1 MQNKNVVKKIICLYI
16 YICIFFKYLKS
27 APCVSEVIYIY
38 ISMLKCS
45 GCDIKRHSK
54 YLEKYSDVFQN
65 RNLVNNHKIDLK
77 KIDRTENLKKLDRVV
92 TAL

>member
-1 MQNKNVVKKIICLYI
+1 
-16 YICIFFKYLKS
+16 
-27 APCVSEVIYIY
+27 
-38 ISMLKCS
+38 MLKCS
-45 GCDIKRHSK
+45 GCDMKSHSK